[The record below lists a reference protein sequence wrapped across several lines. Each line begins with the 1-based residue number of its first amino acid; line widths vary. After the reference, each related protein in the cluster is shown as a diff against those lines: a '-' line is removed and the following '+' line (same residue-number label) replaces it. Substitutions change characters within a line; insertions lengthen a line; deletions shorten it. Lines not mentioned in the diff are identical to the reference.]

1 MSTRT
6 SVIARR
12 RASIAGKYLAL
23 CCYLVFLGLPLLWLL
38 SVSLKDSR
46 ELASIH
52 PRLIP
57 KHFEWEN
64 YRVALVDQGLARAAL
79 NSLQTALGATILVI
93 LIAVP
98 AGYAL
103 TRLRSAARTITIVW
117 ILLSQVFP
125 TVLLIIPIFLILRQ
139 LHLLNSLS
147 GLTLVYVVWTL
158 PFALWMVIGY
168 LGTIPKDLEE
178 AAAVDGA
185 GRLRTIRSV
194 VLPLLAPGIVVVAMF
209 TFISTW
215 NEFFFALVIIQ
226 DTEKRTLSLTLA
238 NYVGAEGLLRLGPLA
253 AGSVLAIIPS
263 LMFFAFLQRRIAG
276 GMLSGAVKG

>member
-1 MSTRT
+1 MSTPT
-6 SVIARR
+6 SVLVRR
-12 RASIAGKYLAL
+12 RVGRAGKYLAL
-23 CCYLVFLGLPLLWLL
+23 GGYLVFLGFPLLWLL
-38 SVSLKDSR
+38 SVSFKDSR

-57 KHFEWEN
+57 QHFEWEN
-64 YRVALVDQGLARAAL
+64 YRVALVDQGLARSAL
-79 NSLQTALGATILVI
+79 NSLQTAVGATVLVI

-98 AGYAL
+98 AAYAL
-103 TRLRSAARTITIVW
+103 SKLRSPARTVTTVW

-125 TVLLIIPIFLILRQ
+125 TVLLIIPVFLILRQ
-139 LHLLNSLS
+139 LHLLNSLG
-147 GLTLVYVVWTL
+147 GLTLVCVVWTL
-158 PFALWMVIGY
+158 PFALWMMIGF
-168 LGTIPKDLEE
+168 LGAIPKDLEE

-185 GRLRTIRSV
+185 GRLRIIRSV

-226 DTEKRTLSLTLA
+226 DTDKRTITLSLA
-238 NYVGAEGLLRLGPLA
+238 NYVGTEGLLRLGPLA
-253 AGSVLAIIPS
+253 AGSVLATIPS
-263 LMFFAFLQRRIAG
+263 LVFFAFLQRRIAG